1 MANVL
6 VTGSFDDLRSLDIR
20 FLEEASKRGPLTVS
34 LWDDAAVKAAT
45 GRDAKFPL
53 AERRYFVE
61 SIRYVSKLTVAPTA
75 DVRAALAVHPDVLIE
90 RERDASAESRSACGA
105 RDAKYEVVSEAVLEQ
120 FPKPAVCPENPIGAK
135 KVMVTGCFDWF
146 HSGHVR
152 FFEEVSELGDL
163 YVIVGHDANI
173 KLLKGDGHPLFPES
187 ERCYIAN
194 SIRFAKM
201 ALVSSGDGWLDA
213 EPEVEKLRPDI
224 YAVNEDGDRPEKR
237 EFCEKHSIE
246 YRVLKRMPK
255 PGLDKRQSTALRG
268 F

>member
-53 AERRYFVE
+53 AERKYFVE
-61 SIRYVSKLTVAPTA
+61 SIRYVSKVTVAPTA

-120 FPKPAVCPENPIGAK
+120 FPKPAACPDGCNCNLCPPCP
-135 KVMVTGCFDWF
+135 TLNCFD
-146 HSGHVR
+146 SCTSDSTTGGAI
-152 FFEEVSELGDL
+152 LT
-163 YVIVGHDANI
+163 
-173 KLLKGDGHPLFPES
+173 
-187 ERCYIAN
+187 
-194 SIRFAKM
+194 
-201 ALVSSGDGWLDA
+201 
-213 EPEVEKLRPDI
+213 
-224 YAVNEDGDRPEKR
+224 
-237 EFCEKHSIE
+237 CEQ
-246 YRVLKRMPK
+246 L
-255 PGLDKRQSTALRG
+255 
-268 F
+268 